1 MFNQNGNLKISIS
14 FLSLE
19 NNSEYAC
26 LKPTL
31 NRKLAYAI
39 LSEEH
44 DLNQNKLL
52 SSIGKKYLNY
62 IYFSDPGPK
71 NSRFFLSLEDDI
83 EHI

>member
-71 NSRFFLSLEDDI
+71 NSRFFSVPGR
-83 EHI
+83 